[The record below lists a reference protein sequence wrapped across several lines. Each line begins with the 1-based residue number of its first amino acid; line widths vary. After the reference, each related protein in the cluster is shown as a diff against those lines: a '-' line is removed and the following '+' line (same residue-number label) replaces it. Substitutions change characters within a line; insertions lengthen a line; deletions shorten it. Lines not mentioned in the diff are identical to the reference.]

1 MRVVLAT
8 TDPVRLSFLL
18 ALLRDAGLDP
28 VVLDGGIAALEGGI
42 GAFPR
47 RLAVPE
53 AEASRA
59 RRVLRE
65 AGETDGLC

>member
-1 MRVVLAT
+1 MRVLLAT

-18 ALLRDAGLDP
+18 ALLRDAGCSP
-28 VVLDGGIAALEGGI
+28 VVLDGQISAIEGGI

-47 RLAVPE
+47 RLAVPTE
-53 AEASRA
+53 EESRA

-65 AGETDGLC
+65 AGETEGWR